1 MNRIRNTC
9 LCALTGL
16 SVFCTAACTRGPA
29 QAFEPTEDSLY
40 ITGSGQVTSA
50 AIETYEE
57 GLKAFV
63 EENLAAFNQ
72 DAASLAGDGEK
83 APAVLNACTL
93 VDGTASLLIDFSS
106 PAAYMEFMAAY
117 PDEESGVQVKA
128 LSILSMEEAE
138 LGDVSLT
145 AAAGKEKGTAVPADQ
160 VKKKSK
166 FHVAVVEGPAL
177 LETDGAI
184 QYISDGV
191 TLTGENGARTPDGG
205 VSYIIFK

>member
-16 SVFCTAACTRGPA
+16 AVFCTAACTRGPA

-50 AIETYEE
+50 AIETYEKDYYTEE

-72 DAASLAGDGEK
+72 DAASTAGDKEK
-83 APAVLNACTL
+83 APAVLNTCTL
-93 VDGTASLLIDFSS
+93 ADGTASLLIDFSS

-166 FHVAVVEGPAL
+166 LHVAVVEGPAL
-177 LETDGAI
+177 LE
-184 QYISDGV
+184 

>member
-1 MNRIRNTC
+1 MNRIKNTC
-9 LCALTGL
+9 LCALAGL
-16 SVFCTAACTRGPA
+16 AVFCTAACTRGPA

-50 AIETYEE
+50 AIETYEKDYYTEE

-93 VDGTASLLIDFSS
+93 ADGTASLLID
-106 PAAYMEFMAAY
+106 
-117 PDEESGVQVKA
+117 
-128 LSILSMEEAE
+128 
-138 LGDVSLT
+138 LT

-166 FHVAVVEGPAL
+166 LHVAVVEGPAL

>member
-16 SVFCTAACTRGPA
+16 AVFCTAACTRGPA

-50 AIETYEE
+50 AIETYEKDYYTEE

-72 DAASLAGDGEK
+72 DAASTAGDGEK

-93 VDGTASLLIDFSS
+93 ADGTASLLIDFSS

-145 AAAGKEKGTAVPADQ
+145 AAAGKEKGT
-160 VKKKSK
+160 KKSK
-166 FHVAVVEGPAL
+166 LHVAVVEGPAL

>member
-1 MNRIRNTC
+1 M
-9 LCALTGL
+9 
-16 SVFCTAACTRGPA
+16 
-29 QAFEPTEDSLY
+29 
-40 ITGSGQVTSA
+40 
-50 AIETYEE
+50 
-57 GLKAFV
+57 

-93 VDGTASLLIDFSS
+93 ADGTASLLIDFSS

-145 AAAGKEKGTAVPADQ
+145 AAAGKEKGDIRQEKCAGFHPKGC
-160 VKKKSK
+160 VKRLNHVKSK
-166 FHVAVVEGPAL
+166 
-177 LETDGAI
+177 
-184 QYISDGV
+184 
-191 TLTGENGARTPDGG
+191 
-205 VSYIIFK
+205 

>member
-1 MNRIRNTC
+1 MNRIKNTC
-9 LCALTGL
+9 LCALAGL
-16 SVFCTAACTRGPA
+16 AVFCTAACTRGPA

-50 AIETYEE
+50 AIETYEKDYYTEE

-93 VDGTASLLIDFSS
+93 ADGTASLLIDFSS

-160 VKKKSK
+160 VKKNQSSMW
-166 FHVAVVEGPAL
+166 PW
-177 LETDGAI
+177 
-184 QYISDGV
+184 SR
-191 TLTGENGARTPDGG
+191 ARR
-205 VSYIIFK
+205 F

>member
-1 MNRIRNTC
+1 MNRIKNTC
-9 LCALTGL
+9 LCALAGL
-16 SVFCTAACTRGPA
+16 AVFCTAACTRGPA

-50 AIETYEE
+50 AIETYEKDYYTEE

-72 DAASLAGDGEK
+72 D
-83 APAVLNACTL
+83 
-93 VDGTASLLIDFSS
+93 
-106 PAAYMEFMAAY
+106 AAY

-166 FHVAVVEGPAL
+166 LHVAVVEGPAL